1 MKHHPIMQRQA
12 QEIFEEHSSYVYG
25 VALMITKSPAMA
37 DDVTQET
44 FLRAFAKF
52 HLYDSSRPI
61 RPWLYRIAINITRS
75 MHRKLRWQSLF
86 GQVPERDS
94 GDSLELIILAYERHR
109 ELWEAVSSLSKKQR
123 EVITLHYYA
132 ELPLR
137 ETVETLDISL
147 GTCKSRLNAALVKL
161 RNNRH
166 FGSKPLPV
174 REGRQ

>member
-1 MKHHPIMQRQA
+1 MQRQA
-12 QEIFEEHSSYVYG
+12 RKIFEDHSSYIYG

-44 FLRAFAKF
+44 FLRAFGKY

-75 MHRKLRWQSLF
+75 MQRKLRWQSLF
-86 GQVPERDS
+86 GYVPERES
-94 GDSLELIILAYERHR
+94 GDSLEHIILDHERHA
-109 ELWEAVSSLSKKQR
+109 ELWEAVSGLSKKQR

-137 ETVETLDISL
+137 ETAETLGISI
-147 GTCKSRLNAALVKL
+147 GTCKSRLNAALEKL
-161 RNNRH
+161 RSNCH
-166 FGSKPLPV
+166 FVSNPLPV
-174 REGRQ
+174 KEGRK